1 MAAIAIFLAI
11 AAIALEVVY
20 TIGRFAMDTVQKIP

>member
-1 MAAIAIFLAI
+1 MAAVAVFLAI

-20 TIGRFAMDTVQKIP
+20 TIGRFTMDTVQKMP